1 MTTTRHLLATAA
13 LAATTLFS
21 AGAFAQ
27 EATPDTWMA
36 LSGNQ
41 TRAAVVADLAAARQS
56 GLAQMQAEGYI
67 EPVGASAVQRADVRQ
82 ETLQA
87 IRSGELKAI
96 NAEVAGL
103 APAAAAL
110 LRNAG

>member
-27 EATPDTWMA
+27 EATPDGWT
-36 LSGNQ
+36 SVSSNQ

-67 EPVGASAVQRADVRQ
+67 EPVRSSSVQRADVRQ
-82 ETLQA
+82 QTLQA

>member
-27 EATPDTWMA
+27 EATPDNWT
-36 LSGNQ
+36 SVSSNQ
-41 TRAAVVADLAAARQS
+41 TRAAVVADLAGARQS

-67 EPVGASAVQRADVRQ
+67 EPVRASAVQRADVRQ
-82 ETLQA
+82 ATLQA

>member
-27 EATPDTWMA
+27 EATPDTWT
-36 LSGNQ
+36 SVSSNQ
-41 TRAAVVADLAAARQS
+41 TRAAVVADLAGARQN

-67 EPVGASAVQRADVRQ
+67 EPVRASAVQRADVRQ
-82 ETLQA
+82 ATLQA

-103 APAAAAL
+103 APASAAL